1 MSPLTSQRSL
11 PVAISFNNGS
21 LQQAYSAAKLSLSQ
35 LHSHLGLPS
44 YSTVSQIVSNN
55 KLAITRESSSLSVCD
70 ACQQGKSHQ
79 LPYPNSS
86 SVSKNPL
93 KLIFSDVQGPESESI
108 GRKKYYVS

>member
-11 PVAISFNNGS
+11 HVAISFNNGS
-21 LQQAYSAAKLSLSQ
+21 LQQAYSVAKLSLSQ

-55 KLAITRESSSLSVCD
+55 KLPITRESSLSVCD

-79 LPYPNSS
+79 LPYLNSS